1 VRLVNIG
8 TGEMADR
15 LSILALKI
23 AHGEDAGK
31 DTAHF
36 RTERNAIL
44 VQFRS
49 AATDAGLEHLFDLAA
64 VNAMLWHA
72 EDDLRE
78 WRGQAHLPH
87 PTLDLDNDQLVE
99 VAKVAFRI
107 QSLNDQ
113 RAELVWTLNKLA
125 GTDLG
130 REKLT

>member
-1 VRLVNIG
+1 MRLVNIG
-8 TGEMADR
+8 AGEMADR

-23 AHGEDAGK
+23 AHGEDGGK
-31 DTAHF
+31 DTSHF

-72 EDDLRE
+72 EDDMRD

-87 PTLDLDNDQLVE
+87 RTLDLDNDQLVE

-130 REKLT
+130 KEKL